1 MDLAR
6 DEETRVRNLGRLALE
21 KAAKAGA
28 SKAGSNGI
36 SRTFAT
42 VSRVNGDGTIDVS
55 MGDYTD
61 VNGVTSE
68 CILRGLRMTVAC
80 SSAQVGDRVI
90 VDTYAHVSVVTGILA
105 NADNTHY
112 VNWDDPIW
120 EGCIGINQSAKIP
133 ELKRS
138 RLFIFDIGNAD
149 PNKWPCI
156 VARTASY
163 ETELFCYGFAS
174 VSMTNDVFY
183 TPHFKYVDD
192 VLTFDRSNVVRV
204 IKNDGTTVAF
214 IQRAATL
221 RAIYAIG

>member
-105 NADNTHY
+105 NADNTHS
-112 VNWDDPIW
+112 VRLDVTNIPNGFFVTAWKNANTVTINWSNKSDFPFGSATEKWGVTLGNIPAEYAPKEGIHAVGLMATQWWNAGITNVVEINTNGLISLSYKGGKPI
-120 EGCIGINQSAKIP
+120 S
-133 ELKRS
+133 
-138 RLFIFDIGNAD
+138 
-149 PNKWPCI
+149 
-156 VARTASY
+156 
-163 ETELFCYGFAS
+163 CYGS
-174 VSMTNDVFY
+174 VT
-183 TPHFKYVDD
+183 
-192 VLTFDRSNVVRV
+192 
-204 IKNDGTTVAF
+204 
-214 IQRAATL
+214 
-221 RAIYAIG
+221 YAL

>member
-80 SSAQVGDRVI
+80 SGAQVGDRVI

-112 VNWDDPIW
+112 VNI
-120 EGCIGINQSAKIP
+120 QSWSSDA
-133 ELKRS
+133 LYAQR
-138 RLFIFDIGNAD
+138 IGNYCTCMINGNVKTPASWTSVTIGTLPAEYR
-149 PNKWPCI
+149 PNRWWIAPFVVQDYGAACGIINVGTNGNVLLQGKGGNGGWNSTKW
-156 VARTASY
+156 V
-163 ETELFCYGFAS
+163 FGS
-174 VSMTNDVFY
+174 VSYPV
-183 TPHFKYVDD
+183 P
-192 VLTFDRSNVVRV
+192 
-204 IKNDGTTVAF
+204 
-214 IQRAATL
+214 
-221 RAIYAIG
+221 

>member
-112 VNWDDPIW
+112 VKGNCDIFTGSDVVNMNNSDWLNWLSVEEQKKRFGRAINGGSGWDFVSCMNGDINAQAAAIIGTYFYP
-120 EGCIGINQSAKIP
+120 EGTIG
-133 ELKRS
+133 
-138 RLFIFDIGNAD
+138 
-149 PNKWPCI
+149 
-156 VARTASY
+156 
-163 ETELFCYGFAS
+163 
-174 VSMTNDVFY
+174 FY
-183 TPHFKYVDD
+183 TNKIINGMFRVNYLV
-192 VLTFDRSNVVRV
+192 VLGR
-204 IKNDGTTVAF
+204 
-214 IQRAATL
+214 
-221 RAIYAIG
+221 

>member
-6 DEETRVRNLGRLALE
+6 DEETRARNLGRLALE

-105 NADNTHY
+105 NADNAHY
-112 VNWDDPIW
+112 VKGNVDIFTGSDIV
-120 EGCIGINQSAKIP
+120 NIP
-133 ELKRS
+133 NRS
-138 RLFIFDIGNAD
+138 WHDWL
-149 PNKWPCI
+149 
-156 VARTASY
+156 
-163 ETELFCYGFAS
+163 S
-174 VSMTNDVFY
+174 VSEQVKRFGRNINIGRD
-183 TPHFKYVDD
+183 YVGVMNGD
-192 VLTFDRSNVVRV
+192 
-204 IKNDGTTVAF
+204 
-214 IQRAATL
+214 L
-221 RAIYAIG
+221 RAQNVTVIGTWVNGSGTVGFSLAANTNGLLRVNYLVVLGR

>member
-21 KAAKAGA
+21 NAAKAGA

-42 VSRVNGDGTIDVS
+42 VSRVNDDGTIDVS

-80 SSAQVGDRVI
+80 SGAQVGDRVI

-112 VNWDDPIW
+112 VKGNVDIFTGSDVVNMNNSNWINWLSPEEQKKRFGRAINGGSGWVFVSCMNGDITAQAAAIIGTYFYP
-120 EGCIGINQSAKIP
+120 EGTIG
-133 ELKRS
+133 
-138 RLFIFDIGNAD
+138 
-149 PNKWPCI
+149 
-156 VARTASY
+156 
-163 ETELFCYGFAS
+163 
-174 VSMTNDVFY
+174 FY
-183 TPHFKYVDD
+183 TNKIINGMFRVNYLV
-192 VLTFDRSNVVRV
+192 VLGR
-204 IKNDGTTVAF
+204 
-214 IQRAATL
+214 
-221 RAIYAIG
+221 

>member
-1 MDLAR
+1 MDLTR

-28 SKAGSNGI
+28 AKAANGGGI

-80 SSAQVGDRVI
+80 SGAQVGDRVI

-105 NADNTHY
+105 NADNAHSVKLLSWSSGALY
-112 VNWDDPIW
+112 A
-120 EGCIGINQSAKIP
+120 Q
-133 ELKRS
+133 R
-138 RLFIFDIGNAD
+138 IGNYCTCMINGSVNTPASWTEVVIGTLPEGYR
-149 PNKWPCI
+149 PNHWC
-156 VARTASY
+156 VAPFVVQNNGAACGIMNVSTSGNVLLQGKGY
-163 ETELFCYGFAS
+163 VGGYNTTDYVFAS
-174 VSMTNDVFY
+174 VSYPV
-183 TPHFKYVDD
+183 
-192 VLTFDRSNVVRV
+192 
-204 IKNDGTTVAF
+204 
-214 IQRAATL
+214 Q
-221 RAIYAIG
+221 

>member
-80 SSAQVGDRVI
+80 SGAQVGDRVI

-105 NADNTHY
+105 NADNTHSVKY
-112 VNWDDPIW
+112 FYGNDNTNGVPGYCKYEKIGRMVTVSFGWSKTGILATLP
-120 EGCIGINQSAKIP
+120 EGVRPVIRVTGVCVIMGTNVFGQIAISPKGVI
-133 ELKRS
+133 E
-138 RLFIFDIGNAD
+138 
-149 PNKWPCI
+149 I
-156 VARTASY
+156 VSSTNNSY
-163 ETELFCYGFAS
+163 WGGS
-174 VSMTNDVFY
+174 
-183 TPHFKYVDD
+183 
-192 VLTFDRSNVVRV
+192 LTFC
-204 IKNDGTTVAF
+204 VA
-214 IQRAATL
+214 
-221 RAIYAIG
+221 

>member
-6 DEETRVRNLGRLALE
+6 DEEARVRNLGRLALE

-80 SSAQVGDRVI
+80 SGAQVGDRVI

-112 VNWDDPIW
+112 VNI
-120 EGCIGINQSAKIP
+120 QSWSSGA
-133 ELKRS
+133 LYAQR
-138 RLFIFDIGNAD
+138 IGNYCTCMI
-149 PNKWPCI
+149 NGL
-156 VARTASY
+156 VRTPASW
-163 ETELFCYGFAS
+163 TEVTIGTLPEEYRPDAQWFIAPFVVQNNAAACGIMNVGTNGVVLLQGKGSYGGYNTTDYVFAS
-174 VSMTNDVFY
+174 VSY
-183 TPHFKYVDD
+183 P
-192 VLTFDRSNVVRV
+192 
-204 IKNDGTTVAF
+204 VAN
-214 IQRAATL
+214 
-221 RAIYAIG
+221 

>member
-105 NADNTHY
+105 NADNTHSVKY
-112 VNWDDPIW
+112 FYGDDSTNGTPGYCKYEKVGRMVTVSFGW
-120 EGCIGINQSAKIP
+120 SKTGI
-133 ELKRS
+133 L
-138 RLFIFDIGNAD
+138 
-149 PNKWPCI
+149 
-156 VARTASY
+156 
-163 ETELFCYGFAS
+163 
-174 VSMTNDVFY
+174 
-183 TPHFKYVDD
+183 
-192 VLTFDRSNVVRV
+192 
-204 IKNDGTTVAF
+204 
-214 IQRAATL
+214 ATL
-221 RAIYAIG
+221 PEGVRPVIRITGVCVIMGTNVFGQINISPKGVI